1 MKFSSKTIDCLK
13 YSESSMRKH
22 PFTVIE
28 YIFNYQDKEDKT
40 FLDNCIDDAKELSN
54 AVNPKSANLSTYSR
68 SGTQVFM
75 NSIAGILAEKLWIHF
90 LNKMNINSESTIYD
104 DPNNQIDIKIVK
116 TNKTMEIRSSFP
128 FKGLEFALCHPK
140 YQFDVIGPYVNE
152 YKPNEIKK
160 DFYGRVL
167 YPFSVDSFW
176 KKLKSNNLVVYLTGG
191 ATWIMMGDRKISIK
205 KDFVPQDIYSIE
217 LINKKSEYLVIPFSK
232 ALDMND
238 LYKELKR

>member
-1 MKFSSKTIDCLK
+1 MKFSSKTIHCLK
-13 YSESSMRKH
+13 YNKSSKRKN

-28 YIFNYQDKEDKT
+28 YIFNYHDKEDKA
-40 FLDNCIDDAKELSN
+40 FLDNCIDEAKDLSN
-54 AVNPKSANLSTYSR
+54 KVNPKSANLSTYSR
-68 SGTQVFM
+68 SNNRVFT

-90 LNKMNINSESTIYD
+90 LNKMEINSESTIYNN
-104 DPNNQIDIKIVK
+104 PKNQIDIKIVK

-152 YKPNEIKK
+152 YKTNEIKK

-167 YPFSVDSFW
+167 YPFSVDLFY
-176 KKLKSNNLVVYLTGG
+176 KKLKSNNLEVYLTGG
-191 ATWIMMGDRKISIK
+191 ATWTMMGDREISIK
-205 KDFVPQDIYSIE
+205 KDFVPQDIYSLE

-232 ALDMND
+232 SLDMKD
-238 LYKELKR
+238 IIIELNK

>member
-1 MKFSSKTIDCLK
+1 MKFSSKTINCLK
-13 YSESSMRKH
+13 YNESSKRKH

-28 YIFNYQDKEDKT
+28 YIFNYHDKEDKA
-40 FLDNCIDDAKELSN
+40 FLDNCIDEGKELSN
-54 AVNPKSANLSTYSR
+54 KVNPKSANLSTYSR
-68 SGTQVFM
+68 SSNRVFT

-90 LNKMNINSESTIYD
+90 LNKMDINCESTIYNN
-104 DPNNQIDIKIVK
+104 PNNQIDIKIVK

-167 YPFSVDSFW
+167 YPFSVDLFY
-176 KKLKSNNLVVYLTGG
+176 KKLKSNNLEVYLTGG
-191 ATWIMMGDRKISIK
+191 ATWTMMGNREISTR
-205 KDFVPQDIYSIE
+205 
-217 LINKKSEYLVIPFSK
+217 YL
-232 ALDMND
+232 
-238 LYKELKR
+238 

>member
-1 MKFSSKTIDCLK
+1 MKFSSKKIDCLK

-28 YIFNYQDKEDKT
+28 YIFNYQDEEDKT

-68 SGTQVFM
+68 SSTQVFM

-90 LNKMNINSESTIYD
+90 LNKVNIIAESTIYD

-167 YPFSVDSFW
+167 YPFSVDLFY
-176 KKLKSNNLVVYLTGG
+176 KKLKSNNLEVYLTGG
-191 ATWIMMGDRKISIK
+191 ATWTMMGDREISIK
-205 KDFVPQDIYSIE
+205 KDFVPQDIYSLE

-232 ALDMND
+232 SLDMKD
-238 LYKELKR
+238 IIIELNK

>member
-1 MKFSSKTIDCLK
+1 MKFSSKTINCLK
-13 YSESSMRKH
+13 YNESSKRKH

-28 YIFNYQDKEDKT
+28 YIFNYHDKEDKA
-40 FLDNCIDDAKELSN
+40 FLDNCIDEGKELSN
-54 AVNPKSANLSTYSR
+54 KVNPKSANLSTYSR
-68 SGTQVFM
+68 SSNRVFT

-90 LNKMNINSESTIYD
+90 LNKMDINCESTIYNN
-104 DPNNQIDIKIVK
+104 PNNQIDIKIVK

-167 YPFSVDSFW
+167 YPFSVDLFY
-176 KKLKSNNLVVYLTGG
+176 KKLKSNNLEVYLTGG
-191 ATWIMMGDRKISIK
+191 ATWTMMGNREISIK
-205 KDFVPQDIYSIE
+205 KDFVPQDIYSLE

-232 ALDMND
+232 SLDIKDIIIEIN
-238 LYKELKR
+238 K